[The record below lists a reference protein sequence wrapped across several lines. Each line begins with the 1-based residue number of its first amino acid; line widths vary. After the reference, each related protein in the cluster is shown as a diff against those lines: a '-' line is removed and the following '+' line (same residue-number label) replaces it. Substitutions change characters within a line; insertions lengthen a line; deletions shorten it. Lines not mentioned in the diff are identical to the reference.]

1 MTRLVEILVAVNAA
15 LGIVT
20 WLSVRWAGRRKQE
33 RATRTIDVAP
43 RQLPPPS
50 SDDRSSDDVRDVR

>member
-33 RATRTIDVAP
+33 GAIRTIDVAP
-43 RQLPPPS
+43 RQLPPPL
-50 SDDRSSDDVRDVR
+50 SDDGSSDDVRDVR